1 MSGPALADG
10 AGLEIGD
17 AHAVAVG
24 EDMDIAG
31 LERLK
36 LGLAGGEIG
45 RADLG
50 PRQALNDP
58 CCSRH

>member
-1 MSGPALADG
+1 MAPRWPTALR
-10 AGLEIGD
+10 LEIGD